1 MSGRDLARE
10 MMRESPGTRVVFMS
24 GYHHGTPIPG
34 WQFIGKPFDRNAL
47 LVKVAEAMAPLTDK
61 LQIVR

>member
-1 MSGRDLARE
+1 
-10 MMRESPGTRVVFMS
+10 MS

-47 LVKVAEAMAPLTDK
+47 LSKVADSLRPIDAELRV
-61 LQIVR
+61 VR